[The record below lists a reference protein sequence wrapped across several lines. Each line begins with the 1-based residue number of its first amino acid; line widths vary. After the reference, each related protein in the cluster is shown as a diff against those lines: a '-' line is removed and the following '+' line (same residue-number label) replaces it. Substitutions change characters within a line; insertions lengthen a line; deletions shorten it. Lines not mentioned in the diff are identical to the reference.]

1 MKHAPLQVSGVAA
14 FLAFLG
20 NVGLAQ
26 TTCPSSID
34 WAALTSLVSSPLI
47 TVHFRPG
54 GDVLKVPS
62 KVGVYVQN
70 TLKPKRVE
78 LWTGPTGTQVAE
90 LYRCADSTQQ
100 SVSPG
105 QPKKFTFTITSCREV
120 DNRLEP
126 GSRLQM
132 QRRLTLSICR
142 TIRVP
147 QQMKNNRTLRMALLA
162 RVGFNRRGKFCA
174 NLCYRMWD
182 A

>member
-90 LYRCADSTQQ
+90 LHRCVDSTQQ

-105 QPKKFTFTITSCREV
+105 QRKKFTFTITSCKEV

-126 GSRLQM
+126 
-132 QRRLTLSICR
+132 
-142 TIRVP
+142 RVYV
-147 QQMKNNRTLRMALLA
+147 A
-162 RVGFNRRGKFCA
+162 
-174 NLCYRMWD
+174 D
-182 A
+182 ATNAYSVYAG